1 MIGPGVII
9 NVKPQAAVDHDYRLT
24 VKDLTNW
31 EATNGKIPDNAIVIM
46 NSGWGSRYPNIT
58 QVANVKTVGN
68 VTLYHFPGFHIDAA
82 RWLLANRNISM
93 VGVDTPSIDYGPS
106 DIYEVHVTLYT
117 NNIPGLENV
126 AYLDQVPE
134 AGAMIYAFPLKLENG
149 TGSPVRIMAISE
161 EVTSNN
167 NQCTKCSTIVIII
180 MLVAMHIIHSLY

>member
-9 NVKPQAAVDHDYRLT
+9 NVKTQAVVDHDYRLA

-58 QVANVKTVGN
+58 EVLNAKTVGN
-68 VTLYHFPGFHIDAA
+68 VTLFHFPGFHIDAA
-82 RWLLANRNISM
+82 RWLVANRNISM
-93 VGVDTPSIDYGPS
+93 VGVDTPSIDYGRS
-106 DIYEVHVTLYT
+106 DIYEVHVTLFS

-134 AGAMIYAFPLKLENG
+134 AGTMIYAFPLKLENG

-161 EVTSNN
+161 EVTSNS
-167 NQCTKCSTIVIII
+167 NQCTKCSTIVLII
-180 MLVAMHIIHSLY
+180 MLAAMHIFHSLY